1 MLMDIKLS
9 EAQLSQII
17 HSRRLFDA
25 LLGKFAGLLMKVA
38 VPLAKNVVAPL
49 VTMTWG
55 SAIDGAVQIKMP
67 GRSKSRKRNLLSYFE
82 WRYRWY

>member
-1 MLMDIKLS
+1 MLTDIKLS
-9 EAQLSQII
+9 QAQLSQII

-49 VTMTWG
+49 ATMT
-55 SAIDGAVQIKMP
+55 
-67 GRSKSRKRNLLSYFE
+67 
-82 WRYRWY
+82 